1 MTSDSSKKF
10 WSFLII
16 IIITITMHDAI
27 YSAVIMAEPLRI
39 CESSLGSRD
48 EYRNGGARWP
58 LADDL

>member
-1 MTSDSSKKF
+1 
-10 WSFLII
+10 
-16 IIITITMHDAI
+16 MHDAI